1 MTVYARSDVMSVA
14 LSSSHGGCGAAH
26 HRPVTRGAPAAVWAL
41 DCPPCEDHLRH
52 DPLWA
57 VMPADVPET
66 PDEERVRED
75 RDKKGALDRD
85 RLLTDAIIA
94 LAGSQESLPAQLA
107 QALVTL
113 TGRSVPATAPSAAC
127 SQGHP
132 VGDDARFCG
141 TCGERLTTG
150 PVIDVPTVEL
160 LEDAPPASE
169 GGATV
174 AELQQLTVR
183 ELRELARVHGVE
195 DTGNKA
201 QLVERLA
208 GR

>member
-41 DCPPCEDHLRH
+41 TCPPCEDHLRH

-85 RLLTDAIIA
+85 RLLSDAIVA
-94 LAGSQESLPAQLA
+94 LASSQESLPAQLA
-107 QALVTL
+107 QALMAL
-113 TGRSVPATAPSAAC
+113 TGRSLPAATVEAAC
-127 SQGHP
+127 PRGHP
-132 VGDDARFCG
+132 TRADARFCG
-141 TCGERLTTG
+141 ECGERLES
-150 PVIDVPTVEL
+150 P
-160 LEDAPPASE
+160 EDAPPPAVVDAPVVEPAAPPGAS
-169 GGATV
+169 V

-183 ELRELARVHGVE
+183 ELRELARARDLE
-195 DTGNKA
+195 DAGNKA